1 LASRGVVS
9 SMTGKPNKAAAEG
22 CAVSSL
28 AGVADFHQRLR
39 ATSHY
44 FRLDQ
49 MSHRSALRQE
59 KENIMVAR
67 LARSA
72 RLLIAGIS
80 SVTLACAAV
89 SSHAAQPA

>member
-1 LASRGVVS
+1 
-9 SMTGKPNKAAAEG
+9 
-22 CAVSSL
+22 
-28 AGVADFHQRLR
+28 LR

-59 KENIMVAR
+59 KKNIMVAR